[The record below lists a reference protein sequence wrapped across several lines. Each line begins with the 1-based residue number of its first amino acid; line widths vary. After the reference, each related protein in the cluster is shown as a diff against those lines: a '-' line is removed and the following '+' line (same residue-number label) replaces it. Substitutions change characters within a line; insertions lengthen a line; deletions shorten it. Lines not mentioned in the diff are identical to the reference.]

1 MYFLFYNSKKY
12 SFILLKS
19 TKFNR
24 SKVQN
29 VLELFSKTVDYLW
42 KTATNLNLNIS
53 QEHFNEWSLSG
64 DIRNLDDVIIIL
76 ISEKNCTETQ
86 G

>member
-1 MYFLFYNSKKY
+1 MSYNSKKY
-12 SFILLKS
+12 SSISLNS

-64 DIRNLDDVIIIL
+64 DIRNLDDIIIIL